1 MFWLHVSLCVLHAC
15 LVPFGSHWINR
26 WLLASMGVLGIEQVL
41 LTTETSVQPFGLL
54 FHTGSVFVALASLE
68 IKM

>member
-1 MFWLHVSLCVLHAC
+1 MYLCVCYMLAWC
-15 LVPFGSHWINR
+15 PLDPIGSIDGCT
-26 WLLASMGVLGIEQVL
+26 SMGVLGLEQVL